1 MIVTR
6 EESEVAVLGEV
17 EKHNV
22 SIDAKNINHIV
33 TILSSNLYSYPMTS
47 FLRETVS
54 NAVDSHI
61 EAGVN
66 EPIIITRTKSDL
78 SIRDFGTG
86 ISPERFKEIYLNIG
100 SSTKRDSNEYIG
112 HFGIGRFSCLSVSN
126 LANITSFY
134 NGRAYYYV
142 MNKDIDQL
150 HIDLLFE
157 KDTDEPNGV
166 EVKVPITEVKLSDLN
181 CLEFVE
187 NLYLEDDTEMSDLS
201 NFNKR
206 KVKTYRN
213 FKTVQYKDVF
223 FAPSRYDTYV
233 LVGNIPYKVDF
244 YSLWDES
251 DNYHKS
257 WRDAFTK
264 AFPIVDIGK
273 VDITPNRETL
283 IYSEKT
289 KQVLHDAFLAAIEE
303 MEEFWHNQVS
313 QPYTDIKEWMY
324 ACNGHNENILE
335 LDGVNIKASE
345 HLNFQVKYAGRPEWD
360 VIPFKTKKELI
371 NKLLYHHISALGV
384 FNNSKISSAKD
395 NTLFTVRHL
404 LDYFVNSYAYILRF
418 PSQAGFS
425 SKYLPGFISDNYV
438 YSKILLMKEPRI
450 NGIFVR
456 QHLRSILGITGFL
469 DKKDTIF
476 LTQVFR
482 EFISYM
488 DINSEYRDILSDP
501 DYAKYK
507 KDHMEKSSVKKVKG
521 IFNFTITDCGCDNT
535 FVWKDSFDNIIGR
548 IKDSRSKKKRIVW
561 SSHDNPFKK
570 AFKEFRYPNLLI
582 LSVPKNDLHYIEE
595 GALPSWVEPIE
606 NLYSESNRTLQRM
619 AASEFIKDKD
629 ILMDG
634 KIAAFFPKPIREKI
648 ERLKTL
654 CDYYRAYD
662 GDNYHAYSKPILS
675 MIPESKYDMEMMSL
689 FHETEKYLYLIRKIK
704 YEDNGMAIAY
714 ASTYILYSVMMS
726 KAARLD
732 YTEYKAIRRKIN
744 NLIEIEK

>member
-100 SSTKRDSNEYIG
+100 SSTKRDSNDYIG
-112 HFGIGRFSCLSVSN
+112 HFGIGRFSCLSVCN

-150 HIDLLFE
+150 HIDFLFE

-187 NLYLEDDTEMSDLS
+187 NIYLEDEIGDLLD
-201 NFNKR
+201 FNKR
-206 KVKTYRN
+206 KVSTYKN

-244 YSLWDES
+244 YSLWDE
-251 DNYHKS
+251 DDKYHLS

-289 KQVLHDAFLAAIEE
+289 KQVLHDAFLASIEE
-303 MEEFWHNQVS
+303 MEEFWKNQVS
-313 QPYTDIKEWMY
+313 QPYTDIKEWLF
-324 ACNGHNENILE
+324 ACNGHNDNILM
-335 LDGVNIKASE
+335 LDGVNISVSNQ
-345 HLNFQVKYAGRPEWD
+345 LDYQVKYEGRPEWD
-360 VIPFKTKKELI
+360 SIPFKTKKELT
-371 NKLLYHHISALGV
+371 NKLLYHHVSALGV
-384 FNNSKISSAKD
+384 FSDKRISTAKD
-395 NTLFTVRHL
+395 NTSLTIRHL
-404 LDYFVNSYAYILRF
+404 LDRFVGPYTYILRF

-425 SKYLPGFISDNYV
+425 SKYLPGFISENYFYGSV
-438 YSKILLMKEPRI
+438 LLVKEPRI
-450 NGIFVR
+450 SGILIR
-456 QHLRSILGITGFL
+456 QHLRSILGMTGFL
-469 DKKDTIF
+469 DKNDTIF
-476 LTQVFR
+476 LTQLLR
-482 EFISYM
+482 ELLSYM
-488 DINSEYRDILSDP
+488 DSHSEFLDIMSDP
-501 DYAKYK
+501 GYISYK
-507 KDHMEKSSVKKVKG
+507 KEHMERSSIQRVKG
-521 IFNFTITDCGCDNT
+521 VFNFTITDCNLDDAFAEKC
-535 FVWKDSFDNIIGR
+535 SFEDIVST
-548 IKDSRSKKKRIVW
+548 IKKYRNRKYRIVW
-561 SSHDNPFKK
+561 SSLDNPFRE
-570 AFKEFRYPNLLI
+570 AFRQMGYNNLYV
-582 LSVPKNDLHYIEE
+582 LSVPKISMHYIED
-595 GALPSWVEPIE
+595 GCLPSWIKPIE
-606 NLYSESNRTLQRM
+606 SLYSEDNKVLQRM
-619 AASEFIKDKD
+619 AAAMYVYSHYHYTILCDKSV
-629 ILMDG
+629 LSY
-634 KIAAFFPKPIREKI
+634 FPKSVREKI
-648 ERLKTL
+648 EKLNTL
-654 CDYYRAYD
+654 CSYYKPHDHYKSN
-662 GDNYHAYSKPILS
+662 GCSKTVLKV
-675 MIPESKYDMEMMSL
+675 IPEEKYDVEIMSL
-689 FHETEKYLYLIRKIK
+689 YHSVKKYLDIAKK
-704 YEDNGMAIAY
+704 VVGYED
-714 ASTYILYSVMMS
+714 ASDKEADGFFWYSLM
-726 KAARLD
+726 KAKKVRID
-732 YTEYKAIRRKIN
+732 FTKYMDIRNKIN
-744 NLIEIEK
+744 KLTEAV

>member
-157 KDTDEPNGV
+157 KETDEPNGV

-187 NLYLEDDTEMSDLS
+187 NIYLEDETGEDGLS
-201 NFNKR
+201 TFNKR
-206 KVKTYRN
+206 KVNTYRN
-213 FKTVQYKDVF
+213 FKTVKYKDVF
-223 FAPSRYDTYV
+223 FAPYRYDTYV

-244 YSLWDES
+244 YSLWDEDDS
-251 DNYHKS
+251 YHKS
-257 WRDAFTK
+257 WKDAFTK

-289 KQVLHDAFLAAIEE
+289 KHVLHNAFLAAIEE
-303 MEEFWHNQVS
+303 MEEMWHNQVS
-313 QPYTDIKEWMY
+313 QPYTDIKDWMY
-324 ACNGHNENILE
+324 VCSGHNTNILN
-335 LDGVNIKASE
+335 LDDVDITVSK
-345 HLNFQVKYAGRPEWD
+345 HLEFQVRYDKRPEWD
-360 VIPFKTKKELI
+360 QIPFKVKKELV
-371 NKLLYHHISALGV
+371 NKLLYHSVSALGV
-384 FNNSKISSAKD
+384 FSGKKISSAKD
-395 NTLFTVRHL
+395 NTLFTVRHIL
-404 LDYFVNSYAYILRF
+404 EHFVSPYTYILRL
-418 PSQAGFS
+418 PSQSGFS
-425 SKYLPGFISDNYV
+425 SKYLPAFISQNYV
-438 YSKILLMKEPRI
+438 YGKVLLVKEPKI
-450 NGIFVR
+450 NGIFIR
-456 QHLRSILGITGFL
+456 QHLRSMLGMTGFV
-469 DKKDTIF
+469 DKNDTIF
-476 LTQVFR
+476 LTQVSR
-482 EFISYM
+482 EFLSYM
-488 DINSEYRDILSDP
+488 NAHSEFKDILSSP
-501 DYAKYK
+501 EYAQYK
-507 KDHMEKSSVKKVKG
+507 KDHMEKSIVKRVKG
-521 IFNFTITDCGCDNT
+521 VFSFTITDCGTGDHAIC
-535 FVWKDSFDNIIGR
+535 KDSFDNIIQTIR
-548 IKDSRSKKKRIVW
+548 SRRSKKTRIVW

-570 AFKEFRYPNLLI
+570 AFSEFRYPNLLI

-606 NLYSESNRTLQRM
+606 NLYSEDNRTLQRI
-619 AASEFIKDKD
+619 AAAEYIRSKGVSMNDKV
-629 ILMDG
+629 
-634 KIAAFFPKPIREKI
+634 AAFFPKVIREKI

-654 CDYYRAYD
+654 YGFYKACDEDSYRAY
-662 GDNYHAYSKPILS
+662 SKQVLKV
-675 MIPESKYDMEMMSL
+675 IPEEKYDIEMMSL
-689 FHETEKYLYLIRKIK
+689 FHETEKYLYLIGKI
-704 YEDNGMAIAY
+704 ETVNNCMAFPF
-714 ASTYILYSVMMS
+714 ASEFLLYSVMMS

-744 NLIEIEK
+744 DLIETR